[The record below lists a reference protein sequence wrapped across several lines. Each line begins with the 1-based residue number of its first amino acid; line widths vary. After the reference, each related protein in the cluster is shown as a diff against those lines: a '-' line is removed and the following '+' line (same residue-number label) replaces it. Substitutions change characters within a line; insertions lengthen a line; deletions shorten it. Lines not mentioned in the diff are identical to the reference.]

1 MIFWILLFLIITI
14 FGLSMVRFFFDPWM
28 ARLDYPQPGGVA
40 VGVIIFIIGV
50 AGFVYS
56 LLYFAW
62 TVLP

>member
-14 FGLSMVRFFFDPWM
+14 FGLSMVRFFYDPWLE
-28 ARLDYPQPGGVA
+28 RLGGGQPGGVA

-62 TVLP
+62 TSLP